1 MRKKYNKLAIRKTY
15 YYYYYYYILLKIY
28 LNQYTL
34 CLKKTTITLHAMT
47 LTFIKR

>member
-34 CLKKTTITLHAMT
+34 CLKK
-47 LTFIKR
+47 RQ